1 MKSLTSAEKLSVEK
15 LPMSV
20 LATKASVLAS
30 LGQFDKSL
38 SVAELILSEERQHC
52 LALSVKADSLFN
64 LCMFEDALVMYH
76 RLILYH
82 YNQHN
87 MTSPEVG
94 DWQSGVTTGWRRESI
109 TVRRRS
115 TVC

>member
-30 LGQFDKSL
+30 LGQFEKSL

-64 LCMFEDALVMYH
+64 LCMFEDALVTYH
-76 RLILYH
+76 RLTIQVPAISYK
-82 YNQHN
+82 
-87 MTSPEVG
+87 
-94 DWQSGVTTGWRRESI
+94 
-109 TVRRRS
+109 
-115 TVC
+115 

>member
-94 DWQSGVTTGWRRESI
+94 DWQSGATGWRRELI

-115 TVC
+115 TAC